1 MKAGYTLEA
10 QPSSQREMKSI
21 DRVSKMIE
29 NGNVKIHDN
38 NVVYNHMKE
47 CLSKSAFSE
56 YVSTEDITTLVDCGG
71 KMSAYRS
78 EKCSITLPNGS
89 HIHFSSYNN
98 NIDISRVISNQ
109 KGNGKILL
117 SLVVAYFSIAV
128 VETDVKSDLILECL
142 GSVGMGKNMRKMD
155 IKDQASFFRSFGFR
169 KYGKYNPAHIHM
181 KLDFDTNEYN
191 ERMKIFMNK

>member
-10 QPSSQREMKSI
+10 QPSSQREINSI
-21 DRVSKMIE
+21 DRVAKMIE
-29 NGNVKIHDN
+29 NGNIKIHEN
-38 NVVYNHMKE
+38 NAVYNYMKE
-47 CLSKSAFSE
+47 CLAESAFSE

-98 NIDISRVISNQ
+98 NIDISRVISNK

-117 SLVVAYFSIAV
+117 ALVVAYFSIAV
-128 VETDVKSDLILECL
+128 TETGEKSELILECV
-142 GSVGMGKNMRKMD
+142 GSVGMGSNLRKMD

-169 KYGKYNPAHIHM
+169 KYGKYNPKHIHM
-181 KLDFDTNEYN
+181 RLDPTTNEYN
-191 ERMKIFMNK
+191 ERLKMFIK

>member
-1 MKAGYTLEA
+1 MKANYTLES

-29 NGNVKIHDN
+29 NGNIKVHEN
-38 NVVYNHMKE
+38 NDVYNHMKE
-47 CLSKSAFSE
+47 CLAESAFSE

-109 KGNGKILL
+109 KGNGKLL
-117 SLVVAYFSIAV
+117 LDLVVAYFSISV
-128 VETDVKSDLILECL
+128 TETGDKSELILECV
-142 GSVGMGKNMRKMD
+142 GSVGMGSNLRKMD

-169 KYGKYNPAHIHM
+169 KYGKYNPKHIHM
-181 KLDFDTNEYN
+181 RLDPTTNEYN
-191 ERMKIFMNK
+191 ERLKMFIK